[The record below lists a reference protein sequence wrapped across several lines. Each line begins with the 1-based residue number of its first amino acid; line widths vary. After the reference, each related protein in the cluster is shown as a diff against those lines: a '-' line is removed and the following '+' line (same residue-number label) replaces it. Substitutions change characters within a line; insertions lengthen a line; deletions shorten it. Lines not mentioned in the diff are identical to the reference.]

1 VLRGV
6 LVTLFIGLPAVIGV
20 AAIGGYILLKRA
32 FRPVREMIE
41 KANEI
46 SHSGVHSRLP
56 VRHTGDDLEQLSI
69 TLNQMIHR
77 LEKSFENSRR
87 FTSDASHELRTPLT
101 IIRGELEQMLAA
113 NNGASEQLKQDISS
127 LLEETDRLIGIVQ
140 GLLALS
146 RLDAG
151 EAQRENTRF
160 DLGELAAATT
170 DQMSLL
176 AEEKGVELRCTR
188 NHRVEVKGDGSRLKQ
203 VVVNLLDNAIKYT
216 PENGSIALEVRAAKG
231 HAYLEVSD
239 TGIGVPSGD
248 LRRIFDRFYR
258 VDQVRSRAIEGA
270 GLGLSIVWSI
280 CSAHGGTVH
289 ADNLPGGGCRFT
301 VMLPLAD

>member
-1 VLRGV
+1 
-6 LVTLFIGLPAVIGV
+6 
-20 AAIGGYILLKRA
+20 
-32 FRPVREMIE
+32 
-41 KANEI
+41 
-46 SHSGVHSRLP
+46 
-56 VRHTGDDLEQLSI
+56 
-69 TLNQMIHR
+69 
-77 LEKSFENSRR
+77 
-87 FTSDASHELRTPLT
+87 
-101 IIRGELEQMLAA
+101 
-113 NNGASEQLKQDISS
+113 
-127 LLEETDRLIGIVQ
+127 LIGIVQ

-151 EAQRENTRF
+151 ESQRANTRF

-176 AEEKGVELRCTR
+176 AEEKGVELHCTR
-188 NHRVEVKGDGSRLKQ
+188 NQRVEVKGDGSRLKQ

-216 PENGSIALEVRAAKG
+216 PENGKIALEVRAAKG

-258 VDQVRSRAIEGA
+258 VDQVRSRATEGT

-289 ADNLPGGGCRFT
+289 ADNLPEGGCRFT
-301 VMLPLAD
+301 VELPLAD